1 MQKSAVAMMGL
12 MGVSLS
18 GCTYEVDELEAL
30 TVLDSKAKWTLRT
43 WSDHSNCDLNLDN
56 LTQLTDGDAG
66 SLGDWRPKY
75 SESNFEEW
83 FRGWVYQQPKWVK
96 GYFKSWT
103 NRLIPYCNPSLSLDG
118 IQKLTPHQ
126 VKELTRWEGG
136 VLKLNGLEELT
147 PEMARYFVEAPYI
160 FNLFLDGVTVMS
172 NETMT
177 ELKTFKGGG
186 LFLAGVRSL
195 ATESI
200 ATLSPWTGDCLVLGL
215 ETLTVEEARLIAN
228 MDVNYIGLP
237 RLQAISDE
245 VMVALLEKKKGHY
258 LLGDRD
264 ALTVSQSTMLFHWE
278 LQNTMDRSAAIHTSF
293 ENPVWDTPLCDERQK
308 EHLSCL
314 DLSGPKFYLDD
325 QMFLFSILL

>member
-1 MQKSAVAMMGL
+1 MKRSTFTAIAIVGI
-12 MGVSLS
+12 SLS
-18 GCTYEVDELEAL
+18 GCSYEVDELEAL
-30 TVLDSKAKWTLRT
+30 TALDSKAKWTLRT

-56 LTQLTDGDAG
+56 LTHLTDGDAVA
-66 SLGDWRPKY
+66 LGDWRPKY
-75 SESNFEEW
+75 SESNVEEW

-103 NRLIPYCNPSLSLDG
+103 HRLTPYCNPSLSLNG
-118 IQKLTPHQ
+118 IRKLTPYQ

-147 PEMARYFVEAPYI
+147 PEMARSFVEAPYI
-160 FNLFLDGVTVMS
+160 FNLFLDGVTTIS

-177 ELKTFKGGG
+177 ELQTFKGGG
-186 LFLAGVRSL
+186 IFLARLRSISI
-195 ATESI
+195 ESI
-200 ATLSPWTGDCLVLGL
+200 ETLSHWRGDCLVLGL

-228 MDVNYIGLP
+228 MEVDYIGLP
-237 RLQAISDE
+237 RLQAVSDE

-278 LQNTMDRSAAIHTSF
+278 LQNTMDRSAAVHASF
-293 ENPVWDTPLCDERQK
+293 ENPVWDTPLCDEHRK

-325 QMFLFSILL
+325 QMFWFSILL